1 MTTIEAIFHEQRSPL
16 LRRLQR
22 MVGDPETAADLCQE
36 TFVRAW
42 RKAPRDVSADQ
53 QRGWLHRTASNL
65 ALDELRR
72 RKLRDHAVL
81 DENRDGD
88 PRAVD
93 ETDRLHAREAMA
105 RLAPHER
112 MVLLL
117 RFDAGL
123 SHREIGA
130 LLDVSE
136 EAARKRVERAR
147 SAFVT
152 ALRSDTSGADAPLV
166 LFIRGRYDDTA
177 YQRWIENAGGRMRLI
192 DHRDLHRELARAD
205 ALVLGGSHRDI
216 HPALYGDTPR
226 FGDPASDLDA
236 DRHDLAALRLALAN
250 DVPIV
255 GVCRGHQLLNVALG
269 GSLWQDL
276 ESDGV
281 GGDHRDGGHAINTG
295 EHSLS
300 RTIIGRHAEVASE
313 HHQGIR
319 RLGRGVR
326 VTSATPD
333 GVAEMIEVPSKR
345 FVLGL
350 QWHPEHRDQG
360 TAGAQVADALV
371 HSARTRRAALSRS
384 TLTGRRAA

>member
-81 DENRDGD
+81 DESRDGD
-88 PRAVD
+88 PRATD
-93 ETDRLHAREAMA
+93 ETERLHAREAMA

-123 SHREIGA
+123 THREIGA
-130 LLDVSE
+130 LLDIGE
-136 EAARKRVERAR
+136 EAARKRVQRAR
-147 SAFVT
+147 AAFVT
-152 ALRSDTSGADAPLV
+152 ALRSDPTGDDAPLV
-166 LFIRGRYDDTA
+166 LFIRGQHDDAA
-177 YQRWIENAGGRMRLI
+177 YAGWIERAGGRMRGV
-192 DHRDLHRELARAD
+192 DHRDLHREIARAD
-205 ALVLGGSHRDI
+205 ALVLGGSHRDVD
-216 HPALYGDTPR
+216 PALYGDAR
-226 FGDPASDLDA
+226 RYADPDG
-236 DRHDLAALRLALAN
+236 DLAGDRRDLQVLRLALDH

-255 GVCRGHQLLNVALG
+255 GVCRGHQLLNIALG

-333 GVAEMIEVPSKR
+333 GVAEMIEVPAKR
-345 FVLGL
+345 FVIGL
-350 QWHPEHRDQG
+350 QWHPERTDIG
-360 TAGAQVADALV
+360 AAGDRIADALV
-371 HSARTRRAALSRS
+371 HTARTRRAAISRS
-384 TLTGRRAA
+384 TATRRGA

>member
-42 RKAPRDVSADQ
+42 RKAPRDVSAEH

-72 RKLRDHAVL
+72 RKLRNHVLL
-81 DENRDGD
+81 DESRDGD
-88 PRAVD
+88 PRAID
-93 ETDRLHAREAMA
+93 HDDRLHAREAMA
-105 RLAPHER
+105 RLLPHER

-117 RFDAGL
+117 RFEAGL

-130 LLDVSE
+130 LLDVGE

-147 SAFVT
+147 ASFAT
-152 ALRSDTSGADAPLV
+152 ALRSDATREDAPLV
-166 LFIRGRYDDTA
+166 LFLRGEDDDA
-177 YQRWIENAGGRMRLI
+177 PYHRWIERAGGRMRAI
-192 DHRDLHRELARAD
+192 DHRDLEREIVRAD
-205 ALVLGGSHRDI
+205 AIVLGGSHRDI
-216 HPALYGDTPR
+216 HPALYGDAPR
-226 FGDPASDLDA
+226 FGVPDGGVSGDRADL
-236 DRHDLAALRLALAN
+236 RALHLALAQ
-250 DVPIV
+250 DVPMV
-255 GVCRGHQLLNVALG
+255 GVCRGHQLLNIALG

-276 ESDGV
+276 ESDGA

-300 RTIIGRHAEVASE
+300 RTIIGRRAEVASE

-326 VTSATPD
+326 VTSASPD
-333 GVAEMIEVPSKR
+333 GIAEIIEIPQRR
-345 FVLGL
+345 FALGL
-350 QWHPEHRDQG
+350 QWHPERSDIG
-360 TAGAQVADALV
+360 DAGDRIADALV
-371 HSARTRRAALSRS
+371 HSARTRRAALSR
-384 TLTGRRAA
+384 TTATRR

>member
-1 MTTIEAIFHEQRSPL
+1 MTTIEAIFQEERSPL
-16 LRRLQR
+16 MRRLQR

-42 RKAPRDVSADQ
+42 RRAPRDVSADH

-81 DENRDGD
+81 DENRDRD
-88 PRAVD
+88 PRATD
-93 ETDRLHAREAMA
+93 ETERLHSRDAMA

-123 SHREIGA
+123 SHREIGL

-152 ALRSDTSGADAPLV
+152 ALRSDATGDDAPLV
-166 LFIRGRYDDTA
+166 LFIRGEHDDA
-177 YQRWIENAGGRMRLI
+177 AFRDWIERAGGRMRAI

-205 ALVLGGSHRDI
+205 ALVLGGSHRDVD
-216 HPALYGDTPR
+216 PSLYGDLPR
-226 FGDPASDLDA
+226 FGDPRGDAAGDRRDLNA
-236 DRHDLAALRLALAN
+236 LQLALRQ

-255 GVCRGHQLLNVALG
+255 GVCRGHQLLNIALG

-281 GGDHRDGGHAINTG
+281 GRDHRDGGHAIHTG

-300 RTIIGRHAEVASE
+300 RTIIGRYAEVASE

-333 GVAEMIEVPSKR
+333 GVAEVIEVPAQR
-345 FVLGL
+345 FALGL
-350 QWHPEHRDQG
+350 QWHPERPDIG
-360 TAGAQVADALV
+360 DAGDRVADALV
-371 HSARTRRAALSRS
+371 HAARTRRAAISRS
-384 TLTGRRAA
+384 TLTRRAG

>member
-1 MTTIEAIFHEQRSPL
+1 
-16 LRRLQR
+16 
-22 MVGDPETAADLCQE
+22 
-36 TFVRAW
+36 
-42 RKAPRDVSADQ
+42 
-53 QRGWLHRTASNL
+53 
-65 ALDELRR
+65 
-72 RKLRDHAVL
+72 
-81 DENRDGD
+81 
-88 PRAVD
+88 
-93 ETDRLHAREAMA
+93 MA
-105 RLAPHER
+105 RLTPHER

-123 SHREIGA
+123 SHRELGA
-130 LLDVSE
+130 LLDVGE
-136 EAARKRVERAR
+136 EAARKRVQRAR
-147 SAFVT
+147 AAFVT
-152 ALRSDTSGADAPLV
+152 ALRSDATGADAPLV
-166 LFIRGRYDDTA
+166 LFIRGQHDDA
-177 YQRWIENAGGRMRLI
+177 AFRRWIENAGARMRLI

-205 ALVLGGSHRDI
+205 ALVLGGSHRDVD
-216 HPALYGDTPR
+216 PALYGDTPR
-226 FGDPASDLDA
+226 FANPDA
-236 DRHDLAALRLALAN
+236 DLEGDRRDLAALRLALAQ

-255 GVCRGHQLLNVALG
+255 GICRGHQLLNIALG

-333 GVAEMIEVPSKR
+333 GVAEMIEVPSRR

-350 QWHPEHRDQG
+350 QWHPERMDVG
-360 TAGAQVADALV
+360 NAGDRVADALV

-384 TLTGRRAA
+384 TLTGRAA